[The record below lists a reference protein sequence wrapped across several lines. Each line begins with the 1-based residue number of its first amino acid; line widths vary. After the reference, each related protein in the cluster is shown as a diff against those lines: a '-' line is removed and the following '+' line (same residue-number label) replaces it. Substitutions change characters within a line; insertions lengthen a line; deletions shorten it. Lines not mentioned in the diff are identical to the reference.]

1 MSVTG
6 SPPTR
11 FTSGSSTSPQNY
23 AFGNYT
29 FRTPMRLNE
38 YFTDFNT
45 YAAGDWTVTSSSS
58 GTSALA
64 DFNGGALVVTTAT
77 SAADIQG
84 NQLAK
89 KSFAFTTGSQVWFSM
104 NVKLTTS
111 TTPAL
116 MFGLANSFATLA
128 PTDGVYFSKVA
139 GSQTMNLIINASS
152 TPTTLAIGTMADA
165 TFYTFSY
172 YFDGKP
178 TPTLYAFST
187 IGLSTPTAFAQP
199 YYNGGSQVPIS
210 ASSDPA
216 ATNSLVNLPVPT
228 TLLTAGFAVKSSGG
242 TLAGIATIDYFLA
255 SEEIIA
261 RF

>member
-1 MSVTG
+1 
-6 SPPTR
+6 
-11 FTSGSSTSPQNY
+11 
-23 AFGNYT
+23 
-29 FRTPMRLNE
+29 
-38 YFTDFNT
+38 
-45 YAAGDWTVTSSSS
+45 
-58 GTSALA
+58 
-64 DFNGGALVVTTAT
+64 
-77 SAADIQG
+77 
-84 NQLAK
+84 
-89 KSFAFTTGSQVWFSM
+89 M

-152 TPTTLAIGTMADA
+152 TPTTLAVGTMADA

-178 TPTLYAFST
+178 TRTLQVFST
-187 IGLSTPTAFAQP
+187 IGYSGSPTAFSVP
-199 YYNGGSQVPIS
+199 YFSGGNQEVIS
-210 ASSDPA
+210 ASDETG
-216 ATNSLVNLPVPT
+216 ATNSLVNLPTTT

-255 SEEIIA
+255 GEEIIA